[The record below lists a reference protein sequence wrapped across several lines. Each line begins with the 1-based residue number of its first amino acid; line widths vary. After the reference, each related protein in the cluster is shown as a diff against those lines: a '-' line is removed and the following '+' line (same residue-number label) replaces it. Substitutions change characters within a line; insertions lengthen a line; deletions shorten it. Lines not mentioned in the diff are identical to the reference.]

1 MDPGST
7 PVAARTRSSLDSFNN
22 LLLSRLPENN
32 EHEHIRVRQH
42 VVDNLIRF
50 KIWAGSIGACHVD
63 TRSADHRLRE
73 APEIPQ
79 RLLELLDEVL
89 EANEEIFAN
98 LPGESH
104 LLELPLRDTTEIWTS
119 MRTKT

>member
-22 LLLSRLPENN
+22 LLSRLPDNN
-32 EHEHIRVRQH
+32 DHEHGGVREH
-42 VVDNLIRF
+42 VVINLTRF
-50 KIWAGSIGACHVD
+50 KIWAGSIGAYHVD

-89 EANEEIFAN
+89 EADEEFLAN
-98 LPGESH
+98 LSGESH